1 MSTGKEGVVNPRLG
15 GGAGSLVTKGMRVCY
30 VGAPN
35 DATAGDASLLAN
47 LGAHVDRFN
56 RVEDGFNAVV
66 ARDYDLL
73 LVNLTA
79 SSDGVAGPDFIRL
92 VRNCGHPAKSGLPI
106 VAIASQ
112 RQLAHADKIKALG
125 ANELIGTPIDVAVL
139 QDKIIRVLGRHRGR
153 QQPAVGENARAPD
166 ALQNNESMRGP
177 RMPNLGAAQSNHPLN
192 KLVQRQPV
200 DDPKSRTPTADMK
213 EKFDLLQPS
222 RTALSNNE
230 DSGVM
235 DRKGLLERLGDR
247 ILARLAKNPGNDASV
262 PELPTGPMSSLPS
275 FSANEAAGSVRTK
288 SQSFEFSAD
297 ADAVPSYRQREE
309 EIKRSLQNLGKLG
322 DSNAAPKGGASEEPS
337 THQRGVRETQK
348 TATAADRANRG
359 VSSPVSQ
366 TAASFADES
375 FSASAPQSGKQP
387 YVSRINKRRP
397 APSNVVKTESGNRT
411 SRSSEQS
418 AIASLGLS
426 ETEKSRVYDR
436 VKQLV
441 STARRPADASHPTAS
456 GSGSVPRAKRK
467 LRVCFLED
475 SCTSSHAI
483 REMLGEFGHEVDH
496 FSQAEEAFD
505 AFVEKQYDVVLASQI
520 EAIGG
525 MDCEKLVRQIRK
537 SQNIEKRRTPV
548 VVLTANS
555 DPNNLQLF
563 RRAGANDV
571 VVKPVEGK
579 RLHDQ
584 INAVLAL
591 QPVAAARPR
600 DKKALKVCFLED
612 SCTSSH
618 AVREMLG
625 EAGHEVDHFSSAEE
639 ALDAVMEKP
648 YDVLLAS
655 QIVALGGMDCLGL
668 IKTLRADKNAEK
680 KTLPIVA
687 LTANADPA
695 NLETFYV
702 AGASDVILKPI
713 EGKELNKRIAESV
726 SDHAAAPVVAPIN
739 EALRDEAAPTAQ
751 RALKVCF
758 LEDSC
763 TSSHAIREMLGERG
777 HEVDHFSSAEEAL
790 DAVME
795 KNYDLLL
802 ASQIV
807 ALGGMDCEQLVRTL
821 RNSPRRE
828 KQQLPIV
835 VITANAAGENIDK
848 FYSAGAQEVVV
859 KPVDA
864 KTLNDRVQNVVSL
877 KSKPVPTAAPQAL
890 PRNLKVCFLED
901 SCTSSH
907 AIREMLGEN
916 GHEVDHFSTP
926 EEALDAFI
934 EKDYDVLLAS
944 QIPGSG
950 GMDTEALVREV
961 RAVKGAAKQKP
972 VVLLTTDPSAENQQR
987 FRRSGVNDVVAKP
1000 VEGNLSLRLLEVVG
1014 RRSASAPAPVS
1025 APPPRVPVPKK
1036 LHVCFLED
1044 SCTSSHAIREML
1056 GEAGHEVDHFSSAEE
1071 ALDAFM
1077 EKKYDVMLA
1086 SQVVALG
1093 GLDCEGLVKA
1103 IRGSSQLPKRQSPV
1117 VVITAN
1123 AEDSNV
1129 ENFKRLGVDAVIIK
1143 PIVGSLGDQLKEIV
1157 GAAINQPLRP
1167 QLRVVPRELP
1177 KRAPTAALAPPP
1189 LPPAQ
1194 NAPAARKQASVAPP
1208 RLPVSPVG
1216 PAAESFM
1223 PPLPPVSRATP
1234 EPGAFPFGS
1243 PMSIPKQ
1250 EPAIPQGITNIPGM
1264 SGPSLLQGRKI
1275 IFAVLVTAGIA
1286 GIAAGWHHFG
1296 GDVVP
1301 VDVAVAERGAIYQSF
1316 RATGQ
1321 VVSKKRVEL
1330 TTGIPGQIVKVQAK
1344 EGDSIKKGQVLATM
1358 DERDANIQMQRAAAN
1373 LESAKKEVVLN
1384 ERTMDRLVRALQMG
1398 AVSRQMAE
1406 DAEAAVNAARAKE
1419 RVAEE
1424 EYKAAQLGAERLN
1437 VTAPFDGV
1445 ITASFAIEGL
1455 WAEPP
1460 GPLFTIV
1467 DMSQREVELKIDSSD
1482 AARINVGQRVVLTSD
1497 AFPEQWTES
1506 VVRVAPATNRDNS
1519 MANIINVY
1527 TSLGPD
1533 APPLRYGMQV
1543 DAQIRTS
1550 ANENAVKVPTAAV
1563 TTRNGHSA
1571 IAVIEDGRL
1580 RYRPVVTGIES
1591 VNQVE
1596 IREGLKA
1603 GDQVIVINKG
1613 LDEGV
1618 QVKPVE
1624 IPG

>member
-56 RVEDGFNAVV
+56 RVEDGFNAVLT
-66 ARDYDLL
+66 RDYDLV

-79 SSDGVAGPDFIRL
+79 SSNGVAGPDFIRL
-92 VRNCGHPAKSGLPI
+92 VRNCGDPAKSALPI

-125 ANELIGTPIDVAVL
+125 ANELIGTPMDVAVL
-139 QDKIIRVLGRHRGR
+139 QDKIIRVLGRHHGR
-153 QQPAVGENARAPD
+153 QNQAGGETPDIIQNDESARR
-166 ALQNNESMRGP
+166 S
-177 RMPNLGAAQSNHPLN
+177 RMPNLGAAHANHPLN

-200 DDPKSRTPTADMK
+200 DDPKSRALKATGDMK

-222 RTALSNNE
+222 RTVLSNNE
-230 DSGVM
+230 DLGVT

-262 PELPTGPMSSLPS
+262 PELPARSMGSLPS
-275 FSANEAAGSVRTK
+275 FSANEATDNSRPK
-288 SQSFEFSAD
+288 SQNFEFSAD

-309 EIKRSLQNLGKLG
+309 EIKRSLQNLGKLVEP
-322 DSNAAPKGGASEEPS
+322 NAAPMGGPYEEPS
-337 THQRGVRETQK
+337 ALQRGARDNQK
-348 TATAADRANRG
+348 LAVPAERVNRG
-359 VSSPVSQ
+359 ASSPVSQ
-366 TAASFADES
+366 TAVALVDSS
-375 FSASAPQSGKQP
+375 LSAGAPQTGKQP
-387 YVSRINKRRP
+387 YVSRINKRRSVP
-397 APSNVVKTESGNRT
+397 GNTAKAEAGTRR
-411 SRSSEQS
+411 SSSSEQS
-418 AIASLGLS
+418 SIASLGLS

-441 STARRPADASHPTAS
+441 STARRPADVAQTGTS
-456 GSGSVPRAKRK
+456 GAGSVTRAKRK

-505 AFVEKQYDVVLASQI
+505 AFVEKKYDVVLASQI

-537 SQNIEKRRTPV
+537 SEHVEKRRTPV

-584 INAVLAL
+584 INAVLSL
-591 QPVAAARPR
+591 QPTASARPR

-639 ALDAVMEKP
+639 ALDAVMEKS

-668 IKTLRADKNAEK
+668 IKTLRMDKNTEK
-680 KTLPIVA
+680 KALPIVA

-726 SDHAAAPVVAPIN
+726 LDQAAGPVVSRTKAAPY
-739 EALRDEAAPTAQ
+739 DEAAPAIN

-864 KTLNDRVQNVVSL
+864 KTLNDRVQNVVTL
-877 KSKPVPTAAPQAL
+877 KLKPVPMVSPQAL

-950 GMDTEALVREV
+950 GMDTEALVRQV
-961 RAVKGAAKQKP
+961 RAVKGLAKQKP

-1000 VEGNLSLRLLEVVG
+1000 VEGNLSLRLLELVG
-1014 RRSASAPAPVS
+1014 RRSASAPGAAPVS

-1086 SQVVALG
+1086 SQIVALG

-1103 IRGSSQLPKRQSPV
+1103 IRGSSQVPKRQSPL

-1123 AEDSNV
+1123 AEDANV

-1157 GAAINQPLRP
+1157 GAALNQPLRP

-1177 KRAPTAALAPPP
+1177 KRAPPAALAPPA
-1189 LPPAQ
+1189 PASQ
-1194 NAPAARKQASVAPP
+1194 NARAVRKQAPVASP
-1208 RLPVSPVG
+1208 RSPAFPTDSAG
-1216 PAAESFM
+1216 ESFM
-1223 PPLPPVSRATP
+1223 PPLSPVSRAMP
-1234 EPGAFPFGS
+1234 EPGSFPFGS
-1243 PMSIPKQ
+1243 PMSMPKQ
-1250 EPAIPQGITNIPGM
+1250 EPATPQAITDIPGM
-1264 SGPSLLQGRKI
+1264 SESSLLQGRKI
-1275 IFAVLVTAGIA
+1275 IFAVLAAAGIA

-1296 GDVVP
+1296 GDVSP
-1301 VDVAVAERGAIYQSF
+1301 VDVAIAERGAIYQSF
-1316 RATGQ
+1316 NVPGQ

-1330 TTGIPGQIVKVQAK
+1330 TTGIPGQIVKVHVK

-1482 AARINVGQRVVLTSD
+1482 AARINVGQRVVLASD
-1497 AFPEQWTES
+1497 AFPGQWTES
-1506 VVRVAPATNRDNS
+1506 VVRVAPTTNRDNS

-1543 DAQIRTS
+1543 DAQIRTA

-1603 GDQVIVINKG
+1603 GDQVIVPNKT

-1618 QVKPVE
+1618 KVKPVE